1 MAKRDY
7 YDVLGLS
14 KSASGSEVKKAY
26 RKLAL
31 KHHPDK
37 NPDDPSAEGKFKEA
51 AEAYEVL
58 SDETKKGQY
67 DRFGH
72 AGMKGA
78 AGGGGGHNMNME
90 DIFSQ
95 FGDIFGG
102 GGGGFGGGG
111 FGGGGGRGGRRR
123 QMKGADLRI
132 KVKLTLEEIATG
144 TKKKIKVAK
153 LVQASGIEHSDC
165 GQCRGTGQVTRVT
178 NTILGAMQTASTC
191 PSCGG
196 TGYSITSKPSG
207 TDSNGMTREDEV
219 VTIDIPAGVEDGIQ
233 LVMRGQG
240 NGAPIGGVSGDLL
253 IVVEELDHKE
263 FQRNGKNL
271 HHDLYISFIDAALGS
286 SAEIPLLSSK
296 AKVKIEAGTQSGKLI
311 RLRGKGLPS
320 VDSYGNGD
328 LLVNINVWTPK
339 TLTKEERKALENLKE
354 SANFQP
360 EPDHSERGFFEKVRD
375 LFS

>member
-14 KSASGSEVKKAY
+14 KSASKSEVKKAY

-37 NPDDPSAEGKFKEA
+37 NPDDASAEDKFKEA

-58 SDETKKGQY
+58 SDETKKQQY

-72 AGMKGA
+72 SGMKGA
-78 AGGGGGHNMNME
+78 AGGGGHNMNME

-102 GGGGFGGGG
+102 GGGGFGG
-111 FGGGGGRGGRRR
+111 FGGGGGSGSRRR
-123 QMKGADLRI
+123 RMKGSDLRI

-144 TKKKIKVAK
+144 AKKKIKVTK
-153 LVQASGIEHSDC
+153 LIQASGVEHSDC
-165 GQCRGTGQVTRVT
+165 GQCHGTGQVTRVT

-196 TGYSITSKPSG
+196 TGYSITSKPTG
-207 TDSNGMTREDEV
+207 TDSNGMKREDEV

-240 NGAPIGGVSGDLL
+240 NGAPIGGVAGDLL
-253 IVVEELDHKE
+253 IIVEELDHKE

-271 HHDLYISFIDAALGS
+271 HHDLYISFIDAALGA
-286 SAEIPLLSSK
+286 SAEIPLLASK
-296 AKVKIEAGTQSGKLI
+296 AKIKIESGTQSGKLI

-339 TLTKEERKALENLKE
+339 TLSKEEHKALENLRE
-354 SANFQP
+354 STNFKP
-360 EPDHSERGFFEKVRD
+360 ELDHSERGFFEKVRD